1 LQKKQNI
8 FAIMLFCCI
17 FVDNINNQK
26 IYKQMKMR
34 ALLLIIPVFM
44 ICACSIVPKE
54 KGIGYLTLNISQST
68 SIKAGIE
75 TEDYVLRIN
84 DGHVDVLKKRIGD
97 LLADAIE
104 LPAGTYT
111 IDVYS
116 IEFSDPKF
124 EMPFYSGKTTVA
136 IEAEETSEV
145 SLVCS
150 QGNAGIKVVWS
161 DDFSTHFE
169 TYDAQIICN
178 EGYLHYSSTEE
189 RTGYFLPG
197 TVSVIINAD
206 GQTINAGNII
216 LAARDIVT
224 AYLQLKIE
232 EIPPDGS
239 LSINISIDETVNNR
253 EVEIT
258 VDPDSNNNQN
268 SDNNESNP
276 YNIAEAIERQGE
288 NGVWVTG
295 YIVGAKPSTGY
306 IFVVESNWQTTNLVL
321 ADDINE
327 TNDRNVIFVELQ
339 TGTYRNSLNL
349 VNNPTH
355 LHRKVLL
362 KGNLLLYQSRAGLR
376 NLSDNIYFQE

>member
-1 LQKKQNI
+1 MN
-8 FAIMLFCCI
+8 
-17 FVDNINNQK
+17 
-26 IYKQMKMR
+26 MR
-34 ALLLIIPVFM
+34 ALLLIFSVFV

-54 KGIGYLTLNISQST
+54 KGTGYLTLNISQST

-75 TEDYVLRIN
+75 IEDFILRIN

-97 LLADAIE
+97 LLEDAIE

-124 EMPFYSGKTTVA
+124 EMPFYSGKTTVV

-161 DDFSTHFE
+161 DDFSKLFE
-169 TYDAQIICN
+169 TYDAQIICD

-197 TVSVIINAD
+197 TVSVIIHAD

-216 LAARDIVT
+216 LAARDMVT
-224 AYLQLKIE
+224 AYLQPKME

-239 LSINISIDETVNNR
+239 LSINIFIDETVNNR
-253 EVEIT
+253 EIEIT
-258 VDPDSNNNQN
+258 VDPDSNDNQN

-295 YIVGAKPSTGY
+295 YIVGAKPATASDFD
-306 IFVVESNWQTTNLVL
+306 FVGGVWQNGNIVL
-321 ADDINE
+321 ADDIDEN
-327 TNDRNVIFVELQ
+327 NQKNVIFVELQ
-339 TGTYRNSLNL
+339 YVAYRNPLNL
-349 VNNPTH
+349 VNNPTN

-362 KGNLLLYQSRAGLR
+362 KGNLRTYYSCAGLR
-376 NLSDNIYFQE
+376 DLSDNIYFQE